1 MKTLIVSISA
11 ALMAL
16 STAAHAQDAYI
27 SQIGDDLS
35 AVNYSEYNQSGNQN
49 RDNMQVTAQMGVG
62 FQAATLTRGSNNTA
76 HTYQLDLT
84 DNYANGTGTSGATME
99 SLVWQKGG
107 FNTGN
112 NTAVAVQLAN
122 QSPGTQGTYVSQIL
136 QEGTNNTAINW
147 AQNAGT
153 NWFGN
158 TSLASIVTPTLAL
171 TPSREALPSVSAVTV
186 PFGTTVNV
194 SN

>member
-1 MKTLIVSISA
+1 MKTLIVSVSA

-84 DNYANGTGTSGATME
+84 NNFANGTGTSGATME
-99 SLVWQKGG
+99 SLIWQKGG
-107 FNTGN
+107 FGTGN

-147 AQNAGT
+147 AQNAG
-153 NWFGN
+153 GAMAGM
-158 TSLASIVTPTLAL
+158 SLASIVTPTLNL
-171 TPSREALPSVSAVTV
+171 TPSKEALPSISATTV
-186 PFGTTVNV
+186 PFGTSVNI

>member
-1 MKTLIVSISA
+1 MKTLIVSVSA

-84 DNYANGTGTSGATME
+84 NNYANGTGTSGATME
-99 SLVWQKGG
+99 SLIWQKGG
-107 FNTGN
+107 FGTGN

-147 AQNAGT
+147 AQNAG
-153 NWFGN
+153 GVMAGM
-158 TSLASIVTPTLAL
+158 SLASIVTPTLNL
-171 TPSREALPSVSAVTV
+171 TPSKEALPSISATTV
-186 PFGTTVNV
+186 PFGTSVNI